1 MTLNPEIERHL
12 REFPGM
18 PAFSQ
23 DLVVYLQD
31 PEADFARV
39 TEMIQYDPGLTA
51 NILKMANS
59 VAYGGVRK
67 VDSLRAALPRLGVNR
82 VLEMVLALTVST
94 RLVTDLPGMG
104 LGDDLLRHSIFTAVA
119 AGELARLLGM
129 RHTEMAFTIGL
140 MHDLGMV
147 VLDPF
152 VARHK
157 ARFDDLFQASD
168 CSFEQVEQEVLGI
181 DHAEAGA
188 RILADW
194 RLSDAVVT
202 AVRWHHEPERVEA
215 HRELVDLI
223 HLADILAFSQGIGT
237 GDYGMG
243 FRASSDAISA
253 LGLRQKQVEYVAS
266 ETVDKMRE
274 LAGILGL
281 RP

>member
-1 MTLNPEIERHL
+1 
-12 REFPGM
+12 M

-23 DLVVYLQD
+23 DLVAYLQD

-51 NILKMANS
+51 NILRMANS

-67 VDSLRAALPRLGVNR
+67 VDSLRAALPRLGINR

-94 RLVTDLPGMG
+94 RLVADLPGMG
-104 LGDDLLRHSIFTAVA
+104 LRGDDLLRHSIFTAVA

-140 MHDLGMV
+140 LHDLGMV
-147 VLDPF
+147 ALDPF
-152 VARHK
+152 VAAHK
-157 ARFDDLFQASD
+157 GRLDASFEASD
-168 CSFEQVEQEVLGI
+168 RSFEHVEQEVLGI

-194 RLSDAVVT
+194 GLSDAVVT

-215 HRELVDLI
+215 HRELVNLI

-243 FRASSDAISA
+243 YRASSEAIGA

-281 RP
+281 KP